1 MPSIGSWL
9 ESRVATLCCK
19 ILGLLRNV
27 LPNAAHSVSIS
38 KSLRA
43 LSYLYLKSSEATL
56 LLPCFSSI
64 KLISTSSPGSALIV
78 SPAITISA
86 SETGVVVV
94 LSSFTVITAGVIEQS
109 QVPDSA
115 P

>member
-1 MPSIGSWL
+1 M
-9 ESRVATLCCK
+9 
-19 ILGLLRNV
+19 
-27 LPNAAHSVSIS
+27 
-38 KSLRA
+38 
-43 LSYLYLKSSEATL
+43 
-56 LLPCFSSI
+56 
-64 KLISTSSPGSALIV
+64 KLTSTSSPGSALIV

-109 QVPDSA
+109 HVPDSA